1 MPLSINRILPLLL
14 TLALLMPEARAG
26 EIDAPRF
33 ADHPLVGQ
41 LWWAGA
47 TQPGDRQAALAKLA
61 RADVLILGEIH
72 GNPDHH
78 SLQLEVLR
86 SLVAVGRRPAVAF
99 EIFDLGDQPVIDTLS
114 RQSSA
119 GADALA
125 EAVGMPS
132 RAWIWRGYRPLV
144 QFALDEGL
152 PIVAAN
158 LSRADALGVAREG
171 LAALPAE
178 ERDRLGLDRP
188 LPVVARARLE
198 QRIVDAHC
206 GHLPRERAHG
216 MIDAQRARDAYMA
229 DRLAAVD
236 GPVVLITG
244 AAHARSDY
252 GVPRYLSARAPQR
265 RVLSVAFMEVDTARE
280 QRAEYLH
287 DGESFFDLLWF
298 TRRSSPDDP
307 CEAFRKQLEGMGKR

>member
-1 MPLSINRILPLLL
+1 MPLPIRRNLPLLML
-14 TLALLMPEARAG
+14 FALFVSQVGAG
-26 EIDAPRF
+26 GVEAPRF

-41 LWWAGA
+41 LWWAGS
-47 TQPGDRQAALAKLA
+47 TQVGDRQAALAKLA

-78 SLQLEVLR
+78 SLQLEVLQ
-86 SLVAVGRRPAVAF
+86 SLVAEGRRPAVAF
-99 EIFDLGDQPVIDTLS
+99 EIFDLGDQPVIDSLS
-114 RQSSA
+114 RQPST

-132 RAWIWRGYRPLV
+132 RAWIWHGYRPLV

-158 LSRADALGVAREG
+158 LSRADALEVARKG

-178 ERDRLGLDRP
+178 ERGRLGLDRP
-188 LPVVARARLE
+188 LPAVARARLE

-252 GVPRYLSARAPQR
+252 GVPRYLSARAPVRQ
-265 RVLSVAFMEVDTARE
+265 VLSVAFVEVDTARE

-287 DGESFFDLLWF
+287 DGESPYDLLWF
-298 TRRSSPDDP
+298 TRRSSPEDP

>member
-1 MPLSINRILPLLL
+1 MPLPICRILPLLL
-14 TLALLMPEARAG
+14 IFTLSVPQARAAG
-26 EIDAPRF
+26 VEAPRF
-33 ADHPLVGQ
+33 GDHPLVGQ
-41 LWWAGA
+41 LWWTGA
-47 TQPGDRQAALAKLA
+47 MQVGDRQTALAKMA

-86 SLVAVGRRPAVAF
+86 SLVAEGYRPAVAF

-114 RQSSA
+114 REPST
-119 GADALA
+119 GADAVA
-125 EAVGMPS
+125 EAVGMSS
-132 RAWIWRGYRPLV
+132 RAWVWHGYRPLV

-158 LSRADALGVAREG
+158 LSRANALGVAREG
-171 LAALPAE
+171 LATLPDE
-178 ERDRLGLDRP
+178 ERARLGLDRP
-188 LPVVARARLE
+188 LPAPARARLE

-236 GPVVLITG
+236 GPVVLIAG

-252 GVPRYLSARAPQR
+252 GVPQYLSARAPGR
-265 RVLSVAFMEVDTARE
+265 RVLSVAFVEVDTARE

-287 DGESFFDLLWF
+287 DGESPYDLLWF

>member
-1 MPLSINRILPLLL
+1 MPPSIGRILPLLL
-14 TLALLMPEARAG
+14 TLALLMPQARAG

-47 TQPGDRQAALAKLA
+47 AQPGDRRAALVKLA
-61 RADVLILGEIH
+61 GADVLILGEIH

-78 SLQLEVLR
+78 GLQLEVLQ
-86 SLVAVGRRPAVAF
+86 SLVAEGRRPAVAF
-99 EIFDLGDQPVIDTLS
+99 EIFDLGDQPVIDTLI
-114 RQSSA
+114 REPA
-119 GADALA
+119 TDADALA
-125 EAVGMPS
+125 EAVGMSS
-132 RAWIWRGYRPLV
+132 RAWIWPAYRPLV

-158 LSRADALGVAREG
+158 LSRADALEVAREG
-171 LAALPAE
+171 LAALPDDEQA
-178 ERDRLGLDRP
+178 RLGLDRP
-188 LPVVARARLE
+188 LPEPARVRLE

-206 GHLPRERAHG
+206 GHLPRERASG
-216 MIDAQRARDAYMA
+216 MIDAQRARDANMA

-236 GPVVLITG
+236 GPVVLIAG

-252 GVPRYLSARAPQR
+252 GVPRYLSARAPVRQ
-265 RVLSVAFMEVDTARE
+265 VLSVAFVEVDTARE

-287 DGESFFDLLWF
+287 DGESPYDLLWF
-298 TRRSSPDDP
+298 TRRSSPEDP